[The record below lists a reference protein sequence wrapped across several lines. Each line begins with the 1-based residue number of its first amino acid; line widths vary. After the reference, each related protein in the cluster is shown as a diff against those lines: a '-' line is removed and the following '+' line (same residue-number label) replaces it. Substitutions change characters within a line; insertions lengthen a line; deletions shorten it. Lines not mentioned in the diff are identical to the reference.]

1 MSNRTA
7 LKRKRKKKEQA
18 KKKAVSKMKPVGSG
32 GLNRKIVRIQQKL
45 FMKNFKKTMSE
56 FRRQVAC
63 VKCGYHPKKG
73 ENIDDWHI
81 DKTSNNIDLICTSCY
96 TEGESEET
104 NENSTEL

>member
-1 MSNRTA
+1 MSNKTA
-7 LKRKRKKKEQA
+7 LKRKRKKKELA
-18 KKKAVSKMKPVGSG
+18 KKAAMIKSKSAGSG
-32 GLNRKIVRIQQKL
+32 GLSRKIVRSQQKL

-96 TEGESEET
+96 TVEESEET